1 MTDYQL
7 GQRWVSHA
15 DAELGLGVIVE
26 VDPHRVTVHFPA
38 VAEDR
43 TYAADRAPLTRLQLA
58 PGDPLT
64 RHDGHRFTVMAVD
77 ETDGVLTYTGE
88 DEEGAEHIIS
98 ELELDARIQLNHPR
112 DRLLNNQLDKLVDFR
127 LRYATLELRAHTE
140 TGGVRGL
147 LGARTALLSHQMYIA
162 SEVGRRF
169 APRVLLADEV
179 GLGKTIEA
187 GLILNQ
193 QLLTERASR
202 VLVVVP
208 DALIHQ
214 WLVEMLRRFN
224 LRFSLFDESR
234 LCEGGSEGGF
244 EDEQL
249 VISPFSLFADSADA
263 RALALAADW
272 DLVVVDEAHHLS
284 WNNAGESHLYDFIT
298 DLSRLSRG
306 LLLLTATPEQA
317 GVKSHFARLRLLD
330 PDRYSDFE
338 HFCQEQADYGRWNE
352 AIEALSE
359 GRDDVELPPGI
370 DPALEPED
378 KIRQLL
384 DRFGTGRVLFRNTR
398 ASVPG
403 FPKRRLHHY
412 SLPLPGRYQPL
423 ASELY
428 PERHVDE
435 AVWLAQDPRVS
446 WLENKLRELRPEKVL
461 VICAHRETALAL
473 EQHLHLRAGIRCAAF
488 HEGLSL
494 VERDRAAAYFADD
507 ISGAQA
513 LICSEIGSE
522 GRNFQFAHHL
532 ICFDLPKNPDLLE
545 QRIGRL
551 DRIGQRADVEIHVP
565 TLEDSAQQVLFQW
578 LHDGLAAFTHPCSVG
593 HTLLDLFIEPLD
605 LALSSPDTDHS
616 TLLNKT
622 REQRQA
628 LEAAMQAGR
637 DRLLELNSHNPEQ
650 GAAVIAQ
657 VRAAE
662 RPETVSAFAELLF
675 DRIGVSQD
683 LQSDTCFLLKPT
695 EMMLAGQLPGLDE
708 DGITITFDRDTA
720 LARDDVQFLTWEH
733 PLLREAMDIV
743 ASSELGNA
751 ALGTFKH
758 PKVPPGTVLLE
769 VLFSV
774 DCLAPAHLEMGRYL
788 EMSPIRL
795 VLLPD
800 GRDVGENIGHEALNR
815 ALQSVPTTQSA
826 AVIQRLRQVLD
837 KQITAGEKLA
847 TTQLTRRQAEA
858 SARLAELLGDERER
872 LIYLRSVNP
881 AVRTEEIEELDRRIE
896 ATQRA
901 NAGAQVSLNALRV
914 AIAT

>member
-1 MTDYQL
+1 MSDYKL

-15 DAELGLGVIVE
+15 DAELGLGIIVE
-26 VDPHRVTVHFPA
+26 VDAHRVTVHFPA

-43 TYAADRAPLTRLQLA
+43 TYAADRAPLTRLHLN
-58 PGDPLT
+58 PGDTLT
-64 RHDGHRFTVMAVD
+64 RHDGHRFEVTAV
-77 ETDGVLTYTGE
+77 EENDGVLTYTGK
-88 DEEGAEHIIS
+88 DDQGAEHVVS
-98 ELELDARIQLNHPR
+98 ELELDARIQLNHPK

-127 LRYATLELRAHTE
+127 LRYATLAHRAHTE

-147 LGARTALLSHQMYIA
+147 LGARTSLLSHQMYIA

-193 QLLTERASR
+193 QLLTGRATR
-202 VLVVVP
+202 ILVVVP

-234 LCEGGSEGGF
+234 LCDGDSETGF
-244 EDEQL
+244 DDEQL
-249 VISPFSLFADSADA
+249 IISPFSLFANSGDA

-284 WNNAGESHLYDFIT
+284 WSNADESHLYDFVT
-298 DLSRLSRG
+298 HLSRLSRG

-317 GVKSHFARLRLLD
+317 GVESHFARLQLLD

-338 HFCQEQADYGRWNE
+338 QFCQEQADYGRWND
-352 AIEALSE
+352 AIEALSD
-359 GRDDVELPPGI
+359 GRDDIELPPGI
-370 DPALEPED
+370 DPTLEPED

-403 FPKRRLHHY
+403 FPARRLHHY
-412 SLPLPGRYQPL
+412 PLPLPGRYEPL
-423 ASELY
+423 AQELY
-428 PERHVDE
+428 PERQVDE
-435 AVWLAQDPRVS
+435 AVWLAEDPRVA
-446 WLENKLRELRPEKVL
+446 WLESKLRELRPEKVL

-488 HEGLSL
+488 HEGLTL

-551 DRIGQRADVEIHVP
+551 DRIGQIADVDIHVP
-565 TLEDSAQQVLFQW
+565 TLENSAQQVIFQW
-578 LHDGLAAFTHPCSVG
+578 LNEGLAAFTHPCSVG
-593 HTLLDLFIEPLD
+593 HTLLDMFVEPLD
-605 LALSSPDTDHS
+605 LALSSPNTDHS
-616 TLLNKT
+616 TLMTKT
-622 REQRQA
+622 REQREA
-628 LEAAMQAGR
+628 LEVAMQAGR
-637 DRLLELNSHNPEQ
+637 DRLLELNSHDPEQ
-650 GAAVIAQ
+650 GAAVINQ
-657 VRAAE
+657 VQAAE
-662 RPETVSAFAELLF
+662 APDTVSAFAELLF

-683 LQSDTCFLLKPT
+683 LQSETCFLLKPT
-695 EMMLAGQLPGLDE
+695 EMMLAGQLPGLEE
-708 DGITITFDRDTA
+708 DGVTVTFDRDTA

-733 PLLREAMDIV
+733 PLLLEAMDIV
-743 ASSELGNA
+743 ATSELGNA
-751 ALGTFKH
+751 TLGTFKH
-758 PKVPPGTVLLE
+758 PKIQPGTVLLE
-769 VLFSV
+769 ALFTV
-774 DCLAPAHLEMGRYL
+774 DCLAPTHLEMGRYL
-788 EMSPIRL
+788 DMNPIR
-795 VLLPD
+795 VVMLPD
-800 GRDVGENIGHEALNR
+800 GRDVGDNIGHEALNR
-815 ALQSVPTTQSA
+815 ALQPVPTTQSA
-826 AVIQRLRQVLD
+826 AVIQRLRPILE
-837 KQITAGEKLA
+837 KQISAAEKLA
-847 TTQLTRRQAEA
+847 TDQLAVRQTEA
-858 SARLAELLGDERER
+858 GGRLAELLGEERER
-872 LIYLRSVNP
+872 LIYLSSVNP
-881 AVRTEEIEELDRRIE
+881 AVRSEEIEELDQRIE

-901 NAGAQVSLNALRV
+901 NAAAQVSLNALRV

>member
-127 LRYATLELRAHTE
+127 LRYATLEHRAHTE